1 MRLLRVP
8 NFKIKK
14 NFCFQSNIY
23 NNNNI
28 KFLRNHSEGVTRG
41 VNREVNREVNRV
53 ANRGMLFL
61 LFPFPEV
68 ISVQHLIFH
77 SLPNSI
83 TKNILGEE
91 KIFDFIVFDLTLNRA
106 VTHKRVL
113 QHFNLTPT
121 QIHKDIAS
129 NLERFEH
136 YQPMDYVL
144 GMLDN
149 TYIELFGSCLF

>member
-1 MRLLRVP
+1 MRPLRVP

-41 VNREVNREVNRV
+41 ANREVNREVNRV

-61 LFPFPEV
+61 LFPFPDV

-91 KIFDFIVFDLTLNRA
+91 KIFDFIVFDLTLNSA
-106 VTHKRVL
+106 ATHQRVL
-113 QHFNLTPT
+113 QYVNLAPT
-121 QIHKDIAS
+121 QIHKDIVS
-129 NLERFEH
+129 NHERFVNYE
-136 YQPMDYVL
+136 PMDHVH

-149 TYIELFGSCLF
+149 TYFELFGAFFF